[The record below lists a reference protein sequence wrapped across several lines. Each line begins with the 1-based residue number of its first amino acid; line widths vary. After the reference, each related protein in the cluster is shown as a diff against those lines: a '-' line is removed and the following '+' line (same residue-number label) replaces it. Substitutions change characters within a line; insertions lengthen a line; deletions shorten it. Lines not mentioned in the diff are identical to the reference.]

1 MESWTDIE
9 KIELDTAP
17 KTANVNYEFDIS
29 GYDEGAYYVR
39 GIAYDKAG
47 NVSTNTFFVEYRID
61 TTPPM
66 APPGVKTESS
76 DGEIIIVWDESDDT
90 GIRYL
95 SNVYRS
101 EERRD
106 ICCCQGETCSFGID
120 RNVEIINILL
130 QSVSR

>member
-61 TTPPM
+61 TTPPA
-66 APPGVKTESS
+66 APSGIRVESA
-76 DGEIIIVWDESDDT
+76 DGEIAIVWDRSDDT
-90 GIRYL
+90 SIRYY
-95 SNVYRS
+95 NVYRS
-101 EERRD
+101 EEKE
-106 ICCCQGETCSFGID
+106 GTYAVVKETCFPLYRPKC
-120 RNVEIINILL
+120 RNK
-130 QSVSR
+130 